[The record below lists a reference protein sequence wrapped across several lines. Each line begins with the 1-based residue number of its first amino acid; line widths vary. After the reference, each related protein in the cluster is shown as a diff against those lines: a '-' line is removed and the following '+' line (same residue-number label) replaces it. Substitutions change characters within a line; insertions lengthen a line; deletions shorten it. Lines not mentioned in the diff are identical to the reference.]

1 MLLTFRSPAFS
12 DITMFGDV
20 GLALIERMGHSPTVP
35 GALASED
42 VPVAL
47 ERLRRAIAAEGAEPA
62 PSVAGEARN
71 DGEERVSLAHRAL
84 PLIQLLEAAA
94 AEDSY
99 VMWDH

>member
-1 MLLTFRSPAFS
+1 
-12 DITMFGDV
+12 
-20 GLALIERMGHSPTVP
+20 
-35 GALASED
+35 
-42 VPVAL
+42 
-47 ERLRRAIAAEGAEPA
+47 
-62 PSVAGEARN
+62 VAGEARN